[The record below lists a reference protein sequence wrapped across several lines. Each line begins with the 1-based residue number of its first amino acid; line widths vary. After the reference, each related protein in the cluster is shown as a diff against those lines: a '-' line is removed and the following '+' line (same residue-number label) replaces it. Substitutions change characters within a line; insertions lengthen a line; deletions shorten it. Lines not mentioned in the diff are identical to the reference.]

1 MPEKESQALET
12 FETVTKQMAV
22 AVTRC
27 SRDFR
32 YLWANQVYA
41 DWIRRPLKE
50 VVGRSISDVLGKD
63 AFEVLRPYFQRVLS
77 GEKVHHEQEEEFL
90 GIGLRWI
97 SADYTPTLDAQGN
110 VDGWV
115 AVVVD
120 ITERIKAEQARRQI
134 EERFHLAVQAGKM
147 YAYDWDV
154 ATDIIIRTGDVAGV
168 LGLTD
173 QYSLTRQQLLA
184 KVHPDDRTR
193 FTTSVAERTPENP
206 NVRIT
211 YRLLCPDGS
220 IVWLEKTAQAFF
232 DKSGKMVRMIGM
244 VANITERKRADE
256 ATRGSEMRYRRIVET
271 TNEGVWLLDSTLHNS
286 YVNRQMAEM
295 LGYEPEEM
303 LGRSVFDFYF
313 PEDVERKKQ
322 VLMRRQQGLRE
333 QIEERL
339 RRRDG
344 SELWVRLAAT
354 PVFKDNGEFDGA
366 LAMVCDIT
374 ERKRAEEAVRE
385 SEQRFG
391 LLADTAPV
399 VIWMSDT
406 DKLCT
411 YVNKPWLNFT
421 GRPLHSQ
428 LGNGWSKGV
437 HSEDLQRCMD
447 TYTQAFDRREQFQM
461 EYRVRRHDGEYCW
474 ILDTGVPRYNH
485 DGSFA
490 GYIGI
495 AVDVTERK
503 TAEEAFHDLNRTLE
517 GQAALLRTRQEL
529 LKNFV
534 KNVPAG
540 VAMLDRGMRYLQVS
554 DRFCA
559 DYSIDSSQV
568 LGRSH
573 YELFPDIPDRWKEL
587 HQRALEGETLR
598 AEEDRWDRE
607 SGTIW
612 VRWEIRPWWNSNGS
626 QGGVL
631 LFAEDITRIKQ
642 SEETLS
648 KVNQK
653 LIQAHEEERT
663 RIARELHDDICQRI
677 ALLAGRLDD
686 FQHGHPESL
695 TQLRCELGQ
704 ASEEVQDLGSDIQA
718 LSHRLHSSKLQYLG
732 LTAAAAGFC
741 KEFSAQQG
749 VEIDFQSEGIPE
761 ELSHEISICLF
772 RVLQEAV
779 QNAAKHSGSRHL
791 QVSLRNGS
799 KEIELTVHDS
809 GIGFELE
816 RAFQKQGL
824 GLTSMRERMKLVC
837 GELSIESELQ
847 RGTTVCARVSQNPQ
861 VKSVKAG

>member
-1 MPEKESQALET
+1 MQEKDARALEML
-12 FETVTKQMAV
+12 EALTKQMAV

-27 SRDFR
+27 SRDLR
-32 YLWANQVYA
+32 YRWANEVYA
-41 DWIRRPLKE
+41 NWIRRPLSE
-50 VVGRSISDVLGKD
+50 IVDRPISEVLGKN
-63 AFEVLRPYFQRVLS
+63 AFEALRPHFLRVLS
-77 GEKVHHEQEEEFL
+77 GERVHYEQEAEFP

-97 SADYTPTLDAQGN
+97 SADYAPTLDAQGN

-115 AVVVD
+115 ALVVD
-120 ITERIKAEQARRQI
+120 
-134 EERFHLAVQAGKM
+134 
-147 YAYDWDV
+147 
-154 ATDIIIRTGDVAGV
+154 
-168 LGLTD
+168 
-173 QYSLTRQQLLA
+173 
-184 KVHPDDRTR
+184 
-193 FTTSVAERTPENP
+193 
-206 NVRIT
+206 
-211 YRLLCPDGS
+211 
-220 IVWLEKTAQAFF
+220 
-232 DKSGKMVRMIGM
+232 
-244 VANITERKRADE
+244 ITERKRADE
-256 ATRGSEMRYRRIVET
+256 AIRESEMRYRTIVET

-295 LGYEPEEM
+295 LGYEPREM

-322 VLMRRQQGLRE
+322 VLTRRQQGLRE

-366 LAMVCDIT
+366 VAMVCDIT

-385 SEQRFG
+385 SERRFG

-399 VIWMSDT
+399 LIWMSGT

-411 YVNKPWLNFT
+411 YVNKRWLNFT
-421 GRPLHSQ
+421 GRPLHSE
-428 LGNGWSKGV
+428 LGNGWAEGV
-437 HSEDLQRCMD
+437 HSKDLRRCMD

-474 ILDTGVPRYNH
+474 ILDTGVPRYDH

-503 TAEEAFHDLNRTLE
+503 TAEEAVRDLNRTLE
-517 GQAALLRTRQEL
+517 EQTALLRTRQEL

-534 KNVPAG
+534 ENVPAG
-540 VAMLDRGMRYLQVS
+540 VAMLDRDMRYLQVS
-554 DRFCA
+554 DRFCS
-559 DYSIDSSQV
+559 DYSVDSAQV

-573 YELFPDIPDRWKEL
+573 YELFPDIPDRWKEIHRRVL
-587 HQRALEGETLR
+587 QGETLR
-598 AEEDRWDRE
+598 VDEDRWDRE
-607 SGTIW
+607 GGTIW
-612 VRWEIRPWWNSNGS
+612 VHWEMRPWWNSNGS

-677 ALLAGRLDD
+677 ALLAVRLDD
-686 FQHGHPESL
+686 CRHGHPESL
-695 TQLRCELGQ
+695 SELKRELGQ
-704 ASEEVQDLGSDIQA
+704 ASDEVQDLGSDVQA
-718 LSHRLHSSKLQYLG
+718 LSHRLHSSKLEHLG
-732 LTAAAAGFC
+732 LAVAAAGFC
-741 KEFSAQQG
+741 KEFSTQQG
-749 VEIDFQSEGIPE
+749 VEIDFRSEGIPDK
-761 ELSHEISICLF
+761 LSDEISICLF

-791 QVSLRNGS
+791 QVSLKKGS
-799 KEIELTVHDS
+799 QTIELTVHDS

-816 RAFQKQGL
+816 NAFQNPGL
-824 GLTSMRERMKLVC
+824 GLTSMRERMKLVN
-837 GELSIESELQ
+837 GELSIESGMQ
-847 RGTTVCARVSQNPQ
+847 RGTTVCARVPHESQA
-861 VKSVKAG
+861 KSVKAG